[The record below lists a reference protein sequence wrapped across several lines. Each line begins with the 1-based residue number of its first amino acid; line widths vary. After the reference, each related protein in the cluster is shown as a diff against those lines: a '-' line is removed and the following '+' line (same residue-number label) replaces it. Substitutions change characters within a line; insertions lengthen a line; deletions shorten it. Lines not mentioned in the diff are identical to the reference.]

1 MEKFVI
7 TGGIP
12 LRGSLKVGGA
22 KNVVLKVLVAAC
34 LTDEPVTIHNVPNIS
49 DVHTMIDIMRDLGA
63 SVMMD
68 GDTVTVQMKSFAK
81 RMISLD
87 QAAHIKTS
95 SMFLAPL
102 LGREKEATIPNPG
115 GCRLGARPINRHIE
129 GLEKMGAKI
138 NYESDDGYFHA
149 TTDGLKGATYRFD
162 KNTHTGTETLIIAAV
177 LADGLTRI
185 ENAAEEPE
193 IDELIALI
201 NSMGGNVKRT
211 ENRVIE
217 ITGVKKLH
225 GAECTVQPDRNE
237 IVTFAIAALVT
248 KGDIYIEEISKK
260 GIEEFLELLEKVG
273 GGVEV
278 KDQGIRFF
286 YTGPIRPT
294 DVEAKPYPA
303 FMTDWQSPWA
313 VLMTQAEGVSTI
325 HETIFENKFG
335 YVYEL
340 KKMGAKIEL
349 YNPEVADREATYN
362 FNLEDD
368 RPEYFHAIRI
378 SGPTPLHNAIVTMLD
393 LRAGAAVVIAA
404 LAATGESTVH
414 GIRHIDRGYEHFE
427 ERLRSL
433 GAMIERKQEEQ

>member
-7 TGGIP
+7 KGGKPLTGN
-12 LRGSLKVGGA
+12 LTVGGA

-49 DVHTMIDIMRDLGA
+49 DVHTMIEIMQNLGGE
-63 SVMMD
+63 VKID
-68 GDTVTVQMKSFAK
+68 GSTVTVQMKAF
-81 RMISLD
+81 RTHMISLD

-129 GLEKMGAKI
+129 GLEKMGAHI

-149 TTDGLKGATYRFD
+149 TTSGLKGSTYRFD
-162 KNTHTGTETLIIAAV
+162 KNTHTGTETLIIAAA
-177 LADGLTRI
+177 LADGVTRI

-201 NSMGGNVKRT
+201 NSMGGMIKRT
-211 ENRVIE
+211 ASRVIE
-217 ITGVKKLH
+217 ITGVQKLH
-225 GAECTVQPDRNE
+225 GAECTVQADRNE

-248 KGDIYIEEISKK
+248 KGDIFIQDINTK
-260 GIEEFLELLEKVG
+260 GIEEFLELLEKIG

-278 KDQGIRFF
+278 KDNGIRFF
-286 YTGPIRPT
+286 YKGPLLST
-294 DVEAKPYPA
+294 DVETKPYPA

-335 YVYEL
+335 YVHEL

-349 YNPEVADREATYN
+349 YNPEVQDRQAIYN

-368 RPEYFHAIRI
+368 HPEYFHAIRI
-378 SGPTPLHNAIVTMLD
+378 TGPTPLHNAVVTMLD

-404 LAATGESTVH
+404 LAAKGESIVH
-414 GIRHIDRGYEHFE
+414 GIHHIDRGYEHFE
-427 ERLRSL
+427 QRLRNL
-433 GAMIERKQEEQ
+433 GAMIERKQKE

>member
-7 TGGIP
+7 KGGTP
-12 LRGSLKVGGA
+12 LKGNVKVGGA

-34 LTDEPVTIHNVPNIS
+34 LTPEPVVIHNVPQIS
-49 DVHTMIDIMRDLGA
+49 DVNTMIEIMQDLGGE
-63 SVMMD
+63 VTID
-68 GDTVTVQMKSFAK
+68 GSTVTVQMKAFAK
-81 RMISLD
+81 HIISLD

-129 GLEKMGAKI
+129 GLEKMGAHI
-138 NYESDDGYFHA
+138 NYESTDGYFHA

-162 KNTHTGTETLIIAAV
+162 KNTHTGTETLIIAAA
-177 LADGLTRI
+177 LATGVTRI

-193 IDELIALI
+193 IDELIALL
-201 NSMGGNVKRT
+201 NAMGGQVKRT
-211 ENRVIE
+211 ESRVIE
-217 ITGVKKLH
+217 ITGVEKLH
-225 GAECTVQPDRNE
+225 GAECTIQADRNE

-248 KGDIYIEEISKK
+248 KGDIFVEGVNTK
-260 GIEEFLELLEKVG
+260 GIEEFLALLGQIG
-273 GGVEV
+273 GGVEI
-278 KDQGIRFF
+278 KDTGIRFF
-286 YTGPIRPT
+286 YKGPIKAT
-294 DVEAKPYPA
+294 DVVTNPYPA

-335 YVYEL
+335 YVHEL
-340 KKMGAKIEL
+340 RKMGAKIEL

-368 RPEYFHAIRI
+368 QPGYFHAIRI
-378 SGPTPLHNAIVTMLD
+378 TGPSTLHNAIVTMLD

-404 LAATGESTVH
+404 LAAKGESMVH

-427 ERLRSL
+427 ERLVSL
-433 GAMIERKQEEQ
+433 GAMIERKRED

>member
-7 TGGIP
+7 KGGTP
-12 LRGSLKVGGA
+12 LHGNLRVGGA

-34 LTDEPVTIHNVPNIS
+34 LTDEPVIIHNVPQIS
-49 DVHTMIDIMRDLGA
+49 DVHTMIEIMEDLGGTVQIEG
-63 SVMMD
+63 SS
-68 GDTVTVQMKSFAK
+68 VTVQMKAFAK

-102 LGREKEATIPNPG
+102 LGRENEATIPNPG

-129 GLEKMGAKI
+129 GLEKMGAHI
-138 NYESDDGYFHA
+138 SYESDDGYFHA
-149 TTDGLKGATYRFD
+149 TTDGLTGATYRFD
-162 KNTHTGTETLIIAAV
+162 KNTHTGTETLIIAAA
-177 LADGLTRI
+177 LANGVTRI

-193 IDELIALI
+193 IDELISLI
-201 NSMGGNVKRT
+201 NHMGGNVKRT

-217 ITGVKKLH
+217 ITGVEKLH
-225 GAECTVQPDRNE
+225 GAECRVQADRNE
-237 IVTFAIAALVT
+237 IVTFAIASLVT
-248 KGDIYIEEISKK
+248 KGDIFIEDINTK
-260 GIEEFLELLEKVG
+260 GIEEFLELLEKIG
-273 GGVEV
+273 GGVEI
-278 KDQGIRFF
+278 KNDGIRF
-286 YTGPIRPT
+286 YYKGPLSAT
-294 DVEAKPYPA
+294 DVTTNPYPA

-340 KKMGAKIEL
+340 RKMGAKIQL
-349 YNPEVADREATYN
+349 YNPEVVDREVTYN
-362 FNLEDD
+362 FNLDD
-368 RPEYFHAIRI
+368 DSPEYFHAIRI
-378 SGPTPLHNAIVTMLD
+378 TGPTPLHNAIVTMLD

-404 LAATGESTVH
+404 LAAKGESIVH

-427 ERLRSL
+427 QRLVSV
-433 GAMIERKQEEQ
+433 GANIERRSEE